1 MNILITGSGGFIGS
15 NLVNDL
21 KKDHFIF
28 ELYNGKEYCFKG
40 NKIICNMQN
49 NEHIKKLLNENIK
62 VDIVIHTASILGT
75 KDNINNISLF
85 YDNIKMYENL
95 ILIINKFNPSRVI
108 NFSSIA
114 VYPNK
119 DGNFSEISEIKPSE
133 NTECLYGLSKFCGE
147 NILDFFLKEK
157 NICMIHLRISQVY
170 GKGMRE
176 DRIMKV
182 MEKELKETN
191 KITVFGMGKRI
202 SNFIKIES
210 LVEKIKLLLNCNS
223 SNIFNMGE
231 ENISYKELAERII
244 KQYGNKD
251 SKIELVDKGVSS
263 KTFIN
268 SEKLKNME
276 IKYEL

>member
-157 NICMIHLRISQVY
+157 NIIMIHLRVSQVY
-170 GKGMRE
+170 GAGMRE

-182 MEKELKETN
+182 MEKELKEKNT
-191 KITVFGMGKRI
+191 ITVFGKGERI
-202 SNFIKIES
+202 SNFIDIET
-210 LVEKIKLLLNCNS
+210 LVYKIKLLLNYS
-223 SNIFNMGE
+223 YSNIFNIGK
-231 ENISYKELAERII
+231 ENLSYKELAEKII
-244 KQYGNKD
+244 MKYGNKD
-251 SKIELVDKGVSS
+251 SKIVLLNKGVFS
-263 KTFIN
+263 KTKIDCTKEREF
-268 SEKLKNME
+268 LK
-276 IKYEL
+276 